1 MRILAIDSA
10 GGLHKFTHML
20 LVLFHLMSLVS
31 EMTYNVLMGTL
42 NLTPSLTHSL
52 THSLHLMSTW
62 LSVFMD
68 N

>member
-1 MRILAIDSA
+1 MRILAMDSA

-42 NLTPSLTHSL
+42 NLPHSLTHSL
-52 THSLHLMSTW
+52 TPSYEHVAI
-62 LSVFMD
+62 SVYG
-68 N
+68 